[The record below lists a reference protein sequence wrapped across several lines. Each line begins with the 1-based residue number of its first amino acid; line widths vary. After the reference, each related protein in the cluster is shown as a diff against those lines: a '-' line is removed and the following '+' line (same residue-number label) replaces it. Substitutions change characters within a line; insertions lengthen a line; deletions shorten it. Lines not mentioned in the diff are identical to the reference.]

1 LCCCRAKAKKRK
13 TGESSSAPEILE
25 TEDPNTATPE
35 GERETATDQPGEN
48 IEPPKQNEPP
58 TTEEVNT
65 QVGATDKAEDLN
77 PPSPVHT
84 LSPRKAAED
93 IVVSSPRPAKEV
105 TITGASFKAPAPST
119 VLTKLAAKDDPVA
132 AEKWKTKLEL
142 PSLDDLSAADVHEL
156 YLTRLS
162 TSREMEANMVNMLK
176 RKYEV
181 NSLPLSILYISCV
194 AAKS

>member
-48 IEPPKQNEPP
+48 IEPPKQHEPP
-58 TTEEVNT
+58 MTEEVDT
-65 QVGATDKAEDLN
+65 QVGATDKAEDIN
-77 PPSPVHT
+77 PPSPVQA
-84 LSPRKAAED
+84 LSPKKATED
-93 IVVSSPRPAKEV
+93 IVASSPQPADAV
-105 TITGASFKAPAPST
+105 TITGASFRAPAPST
-119 VLTKLAAKDDPVA
+119 VLTKIAAKDDPVA
-132 AEKWKTKLEL
+132 AEKGKTKLEL
-142 PSLDDLSAADVHEL
+142 PSLDDLSAPDVHEL

-162 TSREMEANMVNMLK
+162 TNRELEANMVNMLK

-181 NSLPLSILYISCV
+181 NSLLLAILYISCV